1 MRLPVDNKHG
11 GRNVKKTDVHHHSRP
26 FTCEKKDK
34 LMIFLGD
41 KHYLGF

>member
-1 MRLPVDNKHG
+1 MVEDIFG
-11 GRNVKKTDVHHHSRP
+11 KTDMHRHSRP

-41 KHYLGF
+41 QHYQEF